1 MILMSHET
9 ENNTAAVEAVEEKK
23 RESIDITPENAK
35 FYRSGGGL
43 VSLEIKYDDG
53 EETIE
58 RISLVRAFPVSNPDE
73 YISVRKPASA
83 RDDGGEVGMI
93 RDIHLFDADTV
104 ALLNEELDRRYFIPE
119 ITKIM
124 SVKDKFGYLYFDSVT
139 SAGKVAFTMTNP
151 YSNFRKLENGS
162 VLITDVD
169 GNCFRITDP
178 EKLDRGS
185 YKKIEIYL

>member
-9 ENNTAAVEAVEEKK
+9 ENNVNAVETVEEIK
-23 RESIDITPENAK
+23 RESVDITPENAK

-43 VSLEIKYDDG
+43 VSLEIKYEDDV
-53 EETIE
+53 EVCE
-58 RISLVRAFPVSNPDE
+58 RISLIRAFPISNPDE
-73 YISVRKPASA
+73 YISVREPASA
-83 RDDGGEVGMI
+83 RGDGREVGMI
-93 RDIHLFDADTV
+93 RDIHKFDNETV
-104 ALLNEELDRRYFIPE
+104 ALLKEELDRRYFTPE
-119 ITKIM
+119 ITRIM

-139 SAGKVAFTMTNP
+139 SAGKISFTMTNP

-162 VLITDVD
+162 VLITDID

>member
-9 ENNTAAVEAVEEKK
+9 ENNVTAVEAAEEKK
-23 RESIDITPENAK
+23 RESIAVTPENAR

-43 VSLEIKYDDG
+43 VSLELKYED
-53 EETIE
+53 ESETFE
-58 RISLVRAFPVSNPDE
+58 RVTLVRAFPISNPDE
-73 YISVRKPASA
+73 YISVRVPASA
-83 RDDGGEVGMI
+83 KSDGGEVGMI
-93 RDIHLFDADTV
+93 RDVHLFDADTV
-104 ALLNEELDRRYFIPE
+104 ALLTEELERRYFMPE
-119 ITKIM
+119 ITRIM
-124 SVKDKFGYLYFDSVT
+124 SVKDKFGYLYFDAVT
-139 SAGKVAFTMTNP
+139 SAGKIAFTMTNP

-162 VLITDVD
+162 VLITDID